1 MFNYF
6 LSNVISMN
14 KFGANYF
21 IRKYGIDMQDN
32 DGNTILHCI
41 CNKKIE
47 IIQFWLCFKPDCKI
61 KNNDGLLAI
70 DIARKGGDL
79 KIINLLIS
87 YTYKICILL
96 SGEARSLFGVTYE
109 NYKSKFGYDLSYSN
123 IDIYVYT
130 SKKNRI
136 KYADHKY
143 SDCYTDE
150 KMIRK
155 VYGSNLV
162 KLKFV
167 EDDVEFYKLKEER
180 INELKMYYK
189 TIDLSLVKDEVKGK
203 IEEFLSDKGSYISDY
218 IDQYLRFN
226 RCFDMIEKK
235 YDIVIRLRF
244 DAFIL
249 GNVNLDEYYQNIDK
263 VCVIP
268 YPKKVNMVD
277 FYLVSNMKNMSAV
290 ADAYKYL
297 GNYIKDDIESISS
310 VEAQLELYMKERIPI
325 YYMSNALE
333 YWNRTGFLSTIEYN
347 QYKKEIIRELNL
359 YKYKNIN
366 VDLYKLYI
374 FFIYFI

>member
-1 MFNYF
+1 MFDYF

-21 IRKYGIDMQDN
+21 IRKYGINMQDN
-32 DGNTILHCI
+32 NGNTILHCI
-41 CNKKIE
+41 CDKKIE
-47 IIQFWLCFKPDCKI
+47 IIQFWLYFKPDCKI

-70 DIARKGGDL
+70 DIARKNGDL
-79 KIINLLIS
+79 KIVNLLIS
-87 YTYKICILL
+87 FTYKICILL

-109 NYKSKFGYDLSYSN
+109 NYKSKFGNDV
-123 IDIYVYT
+123 DIYVYT

-143 SDCYTDE
+143 SDCYIDE

-167 EDDVEFYKLKEER
+167 EDDTEFYKLKEER
-180 INELKMYYK
+180 VNELKMYYK
-189 TIDLSLVKDEVKGK
+189 SLDLTLVKDEVKGK
-203 IEEFLSDKGSYISDY
+203 IEEFMSDKGSYISDY
-218 IDQYLRFN
+218 IDQYLRFS
-226 RCFDMIEKK
+226 RCFDMIEKE

-249 GNVNLDEYYQNIDK
+249 GKVNLDEYYQNIDK

-297 GNYIKDDIESISS
+297 GNYVKDDIESISS

-333 YWNRTGFLSTIEYN
+333 YWNRSAFLSTIEHN
-347 QYKKEIIRELNL
+347 QYKNEIISELNS
-359 YKYKNIN
+359 YVKKKDI
-366 VDLYKLYI
+366 DIKKLYV